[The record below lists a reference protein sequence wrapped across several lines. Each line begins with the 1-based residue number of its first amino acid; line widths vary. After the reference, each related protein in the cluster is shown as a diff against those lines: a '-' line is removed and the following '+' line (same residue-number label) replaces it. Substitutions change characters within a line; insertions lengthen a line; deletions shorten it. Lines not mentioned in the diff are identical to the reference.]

1 MKKINLH
8 KRKYDLFSIIIA
20 VIVLTVLAVGAL
32 VFAHFT
38 SIMGDELKESAD
50 EMVDDG
56 YLNETNADYATDF
69 ADNDIPSFSDNYV
82 FWFFIATFLG
92 LIFTAMYLDFEP
104 SVMIII
110 FIFGSIAILGAWL
123 GSSINTE
130 FAEDTDLAVTATQM
144 SKTQVLMGSPYFP
157 IFIFA
162 GIIVMM
168 VIMYSK
174 KRPGE
179 YQ

>member
-1 MKKINLH
+1 MMKNLKS

-20 VIVLTVLAVGAL
+20 VIVITVLAIGAL

-38 SIMGDELKESAD
+38 SQMGTDLKTEAD
-50 EMVDDG
+50 DMVTDG
-56 YLNETNADYATDF
+56 YLNQTNADYATDF
-69 ADNDIPSFSDNYV
+69 MANDIPSFSDNYV
-82 FWFFIATFLG
+82 FWFYIATFLG

-104 SVMIII
+104 SIMIII

-123 GSSINTE
+123 GSSIQTD
-130 FAEDTDLAVTATQM
+130 FSSDTDLNSTSIQM
-144 SKTQVLMGSPYFP
+144 PKTQILMSSPYFP
-157 IFIFA
+157 IFIFI
-162 GIIVMM
+162 GLMVMM

-174 KRPGE
+174 KRTGE